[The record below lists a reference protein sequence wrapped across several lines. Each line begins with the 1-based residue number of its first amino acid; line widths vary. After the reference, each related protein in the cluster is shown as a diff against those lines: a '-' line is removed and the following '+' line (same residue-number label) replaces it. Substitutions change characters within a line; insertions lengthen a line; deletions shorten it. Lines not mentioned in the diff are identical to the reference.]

1 MESEEEYSTKD
12 GGLYLLNIVRSAV
25 DPTKS
30 KLYFSQELIHHANYL
45 RSTNLPTWEAIGA
58 KTNSIDFVWTR
69 EDSSLADIPL
79 TMLIPSSKFDK
90 RFTELPS
97 LAIERQTPTTEATK
111 LTLLMFSMPT
121 TERGPG
127 DNMLCEYV
135 VYAEAEFPAVCS
147 LLFVS
152 RKPKWCLHQ
161 SSISQTSRVFCQK
174 LKVFP
179 DLTCYADVAYLFGHC
194 RTNKLR

>member
-45 RSTNLPTWEAIGA
+45 RSTNLLTWEAIGA

-127 DNMLCEYV
+127 DNMLCEYL
-135 VYAEAEFPAVCS
+135 VYAVAEFPAVCS
-147 LLFVS
+147 FIFVS
-152 RKPKWCLHQ
+152 RKPQWCLHQ
-161 SSISQTSRVFCQK
+161 SSISQTSMAFCQK
-174 LKVFP
+174 FKIFP
-179 DLTCYADVAYLFGHC
+179 DLIWFATLM
-194 RTNKLR
+194 LRASLVTVG

>member
-1 MESEEEYSTKD
+1 MESEEEYSMKD
-12 GGLYLLNIVRSAV
+12 GGLYLLYIVRSAV

-121 TERGPG
+121 TERGSG
-127 DNMLCEYV
+127 DSMLREFV
-135 VYAEAEFPAVCS
+135 VYAEAEFPATAP
-147 LLFVS
+147 LFS
-152 RKPKWCLHQ
+152 CQGNP
-161 SSISQTSRVFCQK
+161 SDASIS
-174 LKVFP
+174 LPFP
-179 DLTCYADVAYLFGHC
+179 KQVGSFAK
-194 RTNKLR
+194 N